1 MITPQSSDR
10 IYLKLKNSTILKQ
23 AVQSSNGR
31 SDHDES
37 ATCKEP
43 KESVSDIHNKPN
55 TLQTRIQRTVVQLL
69 PPGLQAPELLLT
81 LLIRV
86 VRLQVTCEARHGL
99 VHGDHNAE
107 RPCCRR
113 KVESERCAE
122 PGQLGGGKRGLV
134 AVQVGGDGEDEVGEG
149 AGAVEWREE
158 LLGVVQQ
165 ICGHGAGVMRRHFA
179 ELQHG
184 HDER

>member
-10 IYLKLKNSTILKQ
+10 IYLKLKNGTILKQ
-23 AVQSSNGR
+23 SVQSSNGR

-43 KESVSDIHNKPN
+43 NESVLNIHNKPN
-55 TLQTRIQRTVVQLL
+55 APQTEIQRTVVQLL
-69 PPGLQAPELLLT
+69 PPGLQAPELLLA

-86 VRLQVTCEARHGL
+86 VRLQVACEARHGL
-99 VHGDHNAE
+99 VHGHHDAE
-107 RPCCRR
+107 RPGGCR

-122 PGQLGGGKRGLV
+122 PGELCGGEGGLV
-134 AVQVGGDGEDEVGEG
+134 AFQVGSDGEDEVGDG

-158 LLGVVQQ
+158 LLGVVQ
-165 ICGHGAGVMRRHFA
+165 
-179 ELQHG
+179 
-184 HDER
+184 